1 MTRLGRLGMGAEVG
15 AEWGGGQPADA
26 RPRQHEMALAAASG
40 QLRLIEG
47 PSWAW
52 STRSWLCAHAAEL
65 HKHVQVRQSQGLSGA
80 GTACLC

>member
-1 MTRLGRLGMGAEVG
+1 
-15 AEWGGGQPADA
+15 
-26 RPRQHEMALAAASG
+26 MALAAASG